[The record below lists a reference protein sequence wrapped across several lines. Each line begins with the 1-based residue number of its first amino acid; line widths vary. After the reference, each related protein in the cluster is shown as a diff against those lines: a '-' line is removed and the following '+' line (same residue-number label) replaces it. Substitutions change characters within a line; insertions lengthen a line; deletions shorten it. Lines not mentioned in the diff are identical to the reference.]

1 MAVAVAFMSIGFMY
15 LSAYYLAMQQTLRLL
30 LARETEREDRT
41 RAQVA
46 IIFGMQLRRINI
58 IFLYGV
64 ALYLIV
70 ARASTWQYGVLMMI
84 LCEVGSLLIRSVLN
98 LQPGSPRM
106 LAAIAS
112 DLEWRRK
119 FYKIAGDSLRL
130 QAVEDLLARLRSFPG
145 FKYSLR

>member
-1 MAVAVAFMSIGFMY
+1 MAIAVALLSIGFMY

-30 LARETEREDRT
+30 LARDNGREDPT
-41 RAQVA
+41 RAQVG
-46 IIFGMQLRRINI
+46 IIFAMQLKGINI
-58 IFLYGV
+58 LFLFGV

-70 ARASTWQYGVLMMI
+70 ARASTWHYGVLMVI
-84 LCEVGSLLIRSVLN
+84 LCEVGGLLIRSVLN

-130 QAVEDLLARLRSFPG
+130 QAVEDLMARLRLFPG
-145 FKYSLR
+145 FRYSLR

>member
-1 MAVAVAFMSIGFMY
+1 MAVAVVLLSVGFMY
-15 LSAYYLAMQQTLRLL
+15 LSAHYLAMQQTLRLL
-30 LARETEREDRT
+30 LARESGREDRT
-41 RAQVA
+41 RSQVA
-46 IIFGMQLRRINI
+46 IIFGMQLKGINI
-58 IFLYGV
+58 LFLFGV
-64 ALYLIV
+64 ALYLII
-70 ARASTWQYGVLMMI
+70 ARASTWQYGVLMVI

-130 QAVEDLLARLRSFPG
+130 QAVEELLARLRSFPG
-145 FKYSLR
+145 FRYSLR

>member
-1 MAVAVAFMSIGFMY
+1 
-15 LSAYYLAMQQTLRLL
+15 MQQTLRLL
-30 LARETEREDRT
+30 LARESGREDRT
-41 RAQVA
+41 RTQVA
-46 IIFGMQLRRINI
+46 IIFGMQLKGINI
-58 IFLYGV
+58 LFLFGV

-70 ARASTWQYGVLMMI
+70 ARASTWQYGVLIVI

-112 DLEWRRK
+112 DLELRRK

-130 QAVEDLLARLRSFPG
+130 QAVEELLARLRSFPG
-145 FKYSLR
+145 FRYSLR

>member
-1 MAVAVAFMSIGFMY
+1 VAVSVILLSVGFML
-15 LSAYYLAMQQTLRLL
+15 LSAYHLTMQQTLRLI
-30 LARETEREDRT
+30 LARETEREDRA

-58 IFLYGV
+58 IFLFGV

-70 ARASTWQYGVLMMI
+70 ARASTWHYGVLMVI
-84 LCEVGSLLIRSVLN
+84 LCEVGSLLIRSLLN

-112 DLEWRRK
+112 DLERRRK

-145 FKYSLR
+145 FRYSLR